1 MRDLAAHVSIPFW
14 FSNFYLAREINYRL
28 LIINYYCIINEVRT
42 ELFIETDFVNASL
55 VFTNTILIHIEILI
69 VTQGIEVSNYR
80 EILFKLFIAS

>member
-1 MRDLAAHVSIPFW
+1 M
-14 FSNFYLAREINYRL
+14 
-28 LIINYYCIINEVRT
+28 
-42 ELFIETDFVNASL
+42 ETDFVNASL